1 MRGLWIAAL
10 ALVGIHVVLNLIHY
24 EVTRL
29 PWLLRQIF
37 DVDEEDS
44 IPTWF
49 AQFILLVTAFFLL
62 LQARRSPAGQRYYWW
77 GLCVGFALMSL
88 DEVAGV
94 HETLNSIG
102 ENSWAYGGMVFAALI
117 GGAYLSFVLSLPRW
131 LMVRCIIG
139 GAMYLGGALGVE
151 LWTEPYLENDEL
163 NTLAYNM
170 WTAVEEGLEMFGVL
184 VFLGGILRHLQSD
197 GNTVEV
203 EVAIGE
209 QA

>member
-1 MRGLWIAAL
+1 
-10 ALVGIHVVLNLIHY
+10 
-24 EVTRL
+24 
-29 PWLLRQIF
+29 
-37 DVDEEDS
+37 
-44 IPTWF
+44 
-49 AQFILLVTAFFLL
+49 
-62 LQARRSPAGQRYYWW
+62 
-77 GLCVGFALMSL
+77 
-88 DEVAGV
+88 
-94 HETLNSIG
+94 
-102 ENSWAYGGMVFAALI
+102 
-117 GGAYLSFVLSLPRW
+117 
-131 LMVRCIIG
+131 
-139 GAMYLGGALGVE
+139 MYLGGALGVE